1 MSPHA
6 RATAAAAPS
15 TSRSSTWRRAA
26 RWTWAAPSTCST
38 RCRTPDYT
46 DITEE
51 QYRMRKLLQRVMMR
65 GGFEPYSC
73 EWWHFTLADEPY
85 PDRYFS
91 FPVSV
96 ASVRA

>member
-1 MSPHA
+1 
-6 RATAAAAPS
+6 
-15 TSRSSTWRRAA
+15 
-26 RWTWAAPSTCST
+26 
-38 RCRTPDYT
+38 
-46 DITEE
+46 
-51 QYRMRKLLQRVMMR
+51 MRKLLQRVMMR

>member
-1 MSPHA
+1 MNV
-6 RATAAAAPS
+6 
-15 TSRSSTWRRAA
+15 
-26 RWTWAAPSTCST
+26 
-38 RCRTPDYT
+38 T
-46 DITEE
+46 D
-51 QYRMRKLLQRVMMR
+51 RVR
-65 GGFEPYSC
+65 PALAGFEPYEC